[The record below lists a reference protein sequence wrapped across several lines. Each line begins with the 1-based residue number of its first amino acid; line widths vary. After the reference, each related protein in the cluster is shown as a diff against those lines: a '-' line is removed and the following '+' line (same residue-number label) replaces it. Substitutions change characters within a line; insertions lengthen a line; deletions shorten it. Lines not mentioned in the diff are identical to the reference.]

1 MTLLLSEES
10 PAIHAYSAFVSG
22 PSKLVQLI
30 LHFLLLASVAH
41 NTERYYITDP
51 HSFSWKLAGWQGKIR
66 SGYYM
71 QGFFLTAWL

>member
-10 PAIHAYSAFVSG
+10 PAIHEYSPFVSS

-30 LHFLLLASVAH
+30 LHFLLLASIAH
-41 NTERYYITDP
+41 YTKCYYIKDP
-51 HSFSWKLAGWQGKIR
+51 HCFSWKLAGWQSKIR

-71 QGFFLTAWL
+71 QGFLTALV